1 MWQCSDHVLENDLT
15 LALVDRHAR
24 VRVIVLDELGDRVE
38 LLLDKQPVTSQTQS
52 NVVCQSVSQW
62 AYRIEATLMEVL
74 EAED

>member
-1 MWQCSDHVLENDLT
+1 MWQHSDHVLENDLT

-38 LLLDKQPVTSQTQS
+38 LLFDKQPVTSQTQS
-52 NVVCQSVSQW
+52 NVVCQSVSQCV
-62 AYRIEATLMEVL
+62 YRIEVTLMEAL

>member
-15 LALVDRHAR
+15 LALVDCHAR

-62 AYRIEATLMEVL
+62 GYRIEATLMEVL

>member
-15 LALVDRHAR
+15 LAFVDRHAR

-52 NVVCQSVSQW
+52 HVVCQSVSQW
-62 AYRIEATLMEVL
+62 VYRIEVTLMEAL